1 MVAESDKEKSSLTVR
16 AAWMMFA
23 KLMAFAFSFALPLLL
38 VRRLNQREFGLY
50 KQVFLFVNTAYTLL
64 PLGVG
69 MSAFYF
75 LPREDKQRQQQIVF
89 NILLFH
95 LFISGAVL
103 LLLLLRPSV
112 LATLSNSQEMT
123 SYAPLVGFVVLT
135 WVASSSLEMIAIA
148 RGELKLATLF
158 VIAAQFTKAIFLL
171 AAAIIFATID
181 ALLYAAIIQG
191 TLQTIILVIYL
202 RGRYGQFWRG
212 FEWPVIGMQL
222 AYALPLGF
230 ASVLYR
236 ALVELDNYFISYS
249 FGPAAY
255 AIYAVGCFELPLLGL
270 LSDSIAS
277 VMIPRVSLLQKSGDR
292 REIAELVARM
302 MRKLSAVLLPF
313 YAFLIVMGREF
324 ILALFTAQY
333 LESWPIF
340 AINLTLVPL
349 AIITSAY
356 DPVIRAFAEHKYFLL
371 RLRVVLL
378 LLFIAALWFGLARF
392 GMMGAVVSM
401 VSINVIDRLITA
413 RKVKNILGVTRKDFV
428 LLKDVGKLAVAAA
441 IAGLATAFLRS
452 LILGTRPILMLIAGG
467 CVFALTYLAAVF
479 ALGVLTTN
487 ERGMIQHRLSR
498 FARVHDKRA
507 TETL

>member
-1 MVAESDKEKSSLTVR
+1 LTVR

-23 KLMAFAFSFALPLLL
+23 KTLAFVFSFALPLLL
-38 VRRLNQREFGLY
+38 VRRLDQREFGLY
-50 KQVFLFVNTAYTLL
+50 KQVFLFVNTAFALL

-75 LPREDKQRQQQIVF
+75 LPRDEARARQQQIVF

-103 LLLLLRPSV
+103 LSLVLRPQILS
-112 LATLSNSQEMT
+112 ALSNSAEMT
-123 SYAPLVGFVVLT
+123 GYAPLVGLVVLT

-158 VIAAQFTKAIFLL
+158 VISAQFTKAIFLL
-171 AAAIIFATID
+171 VAAILFATIES
-181 ALLYAAIIQG
+181 LLYAAIIQG
-191 TLQTIILVIYL
+191 VLQTVILVVYL
-202 RGRYGQFWRG
+202 RARYGQFWRG

-236 ALVELDNYFISYS
+236 ALLELDNYFVSYS

-277 VMIPRVSLLQKSGDR
+277 VMIPRVSLLQKAGDR

-324 ILALFTAQY
+324 ILVLFTAQY
-333 LESWPIF
+333 IESWPIF

-356 DPVIRAFAEHKYFLL
+356 DPVIRAFAEHRYFLL

-378 LLFIAALWFGLARF
+378 LLFIAALWFGLTRF
-392 GMMGAVVSM
+392 GLLGAVVSM
-401 VSINVIDRLITA
+401 VSVNVIDRLVTA
-413 RKVKNILGVTRKDFV
+413 RKVKNILGVTRKDLV
-428 LLKDVGKLAVAAA
+428 LVKDVGKLALAAA
-441 IAGLATAFLRS
+441 AAGLATALVRS
-452 LILGTRPILMLIAGG
+452 LILGTRPLVMLIVGG
-467 CVFALTYLAAVF
+467 CVFALTYLVAVW

-498 FARVHDKRA
+498 FQRHAADKRA